1 MGRSTPYKVSRATV
15 RRLLAGWLATVG
27 LLLLVALGM
36 ALRPAAGPT
45 RVAAQIGVDKPAVS
59 PTPVPEPGRAT
70 GTADLPPLPA
80 GVIDHGDAGVTP
92 AQPFRWNTASAV
104 DRARALQC
112 LTAAIYYE
120 AGGESDAGER
130 AVAQVVLNRVRH
142 PAFPAT
148 VCGVV
153 YQGSAHAGCQFSFAC
168 DGALGRAPSAGG
180 WARAAR
186 AAAGALA
193 GGVFAGVG
201 LATHYHTYAV
211 SPSWARSLVMTDVV
225 GAHFFHRW
233 KGYWGTA
240 AAFTQRYAGAE
251 PTPGVAATVAA
262 IAGDAAM
269 PVPVPMPFEVPPL
282 PGATPVTAA
291 PALPGPRAAAASVPP
306 GEDRLPA
313 SGQILDRWKD
323 VGQPLPR
330 FTNGAAGDP
339 ASGSGPAA
347 TARRSGD

>member
-1 MGRSTPYKVSRATV
+1 MGCSTPYTVSRATL
-15 RRLLAGWLATVG
+15 RRMLAGWLVLVG
-27 LLLLVALGM
+27 LLLLVALGL
-36 ALRPAAGPT
+36 ALRPPAAAVP
-45 RVAAQIGVDKPAVS
+45 RVAVQRSVEEAAA
-59 PTPVPEPGRAT
+59 PTPPAPGRAT

-80 GVIDHGDAGVTP
+80 GVIDRGDAGVTP
-92 AQPFRWNTASAV
+92 APPFRWGAASAV

-153 YQGSAHAGCQFSFAC
+153 YQGSAQAGCQFSFAC
-168 DGALGRAPSAGG
+168 EGALGRAPSASG

-240 AAFTQRYAGAE
+240 AAFTQRYAGREPMPGGAAPGGGAPGGAE
-251 PTPGVAATVAA
+251 VAPA
-262 IAGDAAM
+262 
-269 PVPVPMPFEVPPL
+269 VPVEIPPL
-282 PGATPVTAA
+282 PGATPVATAEAPAGPRGAAA
-291 PALPGPRAAAASVPP
+291 PAPP
-306 GEDRLPA
+306 PAGDRLPV
-313 SGQILDRWKD
+313 SGQILDRWRD

-330 FTNGAAGDP
+330 FTSGAAGDP

-347 TARRSGD
+347 TARRSDD